1 MSDADSKPRRSVERA
16 SQVLDRAARMSSFKP
31 GFLDRR
37 MFDTQM
43 RTPNLAKEAPF
54 NINTLD
60 QRLLKNAGMQEVP
73 LKNIKALQPTIS
85 LAVAKAKLTN
95 PTTANG
101 KPPELVKYKGVYYG
115 GEGNHRTTAM
125 RAEGRLSGHYQVYEL
140 NHDIK
145 GPLIKPGTAAKGIG
159 MAANIAGPVA
169 VAANATMA
177 FKAAQNAGKSDA
189 AAALDGTFAGART
202 AATGIAIG
210 GTVKALAQAGVRGAA
225 LLGRAAV
232 PLSIAGHA
240 AAYGIAAARRGEDG
254 LGVLRSIGWGA
265 INGAVPIDLTT
276 QAITSMRSPKPEAN
290 AAPSGGDSRMSA
302 AQSKQFADANSA
314 FMTGQSHKIGQAEPD
329 SGNTKRGTQNQANL
343 EAINKGRAARAAANQ
358 T

>member
-1 MSDADSKPRRSVERA
+1 MSDAASKPRRSVERA

-37 MFDTQM
+37 LFDTQM
-43 RTPNLAKEAPF
+43 RTPGKVDAPF
-54 NINTLD
+54 SMNSLD
-60 QRLLKNAGMQEVP
+60 PNLLKARGEQMIPIAKVRSE
-73 LKNIKALQPTIS
+73 QPTVS
-85 LAVAKAKLTN
+85 LAAAKAKLTS
-95 PTTANG
+95 PTGSSKLPQMVQHNG
-101 KPPELVKYKGVYYG
+101 TYWVAD
-115 GEGNHRTTAM
+115 GNHRVTAA
-125 RAEGRLSGHYQVYEL
+125 RALGETHIRAQVADL
-140 NHDIK
+140 NAQIK

-189 AAALDGTFAGART
+189 AAALDATFAGTRT

-210 GTVKALAQAGVRGAA
+210 GTVKALAQAGVKGAA

-276 QAITSMRSPKPEAN
+276 QAITSMRSPKPQAN
-290 AAPSGGDSRMSA
+290 AAPAGGDSRMSA
-302 AQSKQFADANSA
+302 AQSKQFAEANSA